1 MNMFKLKQN
10 FTFPQSHDTSDLSEN
25 LISNAHQ
32 AQFIGYKRSV
42 NTTTTTTTTTTT
54 KNKHKPK
61 HKQATLT
68 TTKPIL

>member
-1 MNMFKLKQN
+1 MNMFKLKQI
-10 FTFPQSHDTSDLSEN
+10 FTFPQSHDTSDLSEI

-42 NTTTTTTTTTTT
+42 NTTTTTTT
-54 KNKHKPK
+54 KNKHKAK

-68 TTKPIL
+68 TTKPIF

>member
-1 MNMFKLKQN
+1 MNMFKLKQI
-10 FTFPQSHDTSDLSEN
+10 FTFPQSHDTSDLSEI

-42 NTTTTTTTTTTT
+42 NTTTTTPTT

>member
-1 MNMFKLKQN
+1 MNMFKLKQI
-10 FTFPQSHDTSDLSEN
+10 FTFPQSYDTSDLSEI

-42 NTTTTTTTTTTT
+42 NTTTTTTTT

>member
-1 MNMFKLKQN
+1 MNMFKLKQI
-10 FTFPQSHDTSDLSEN
+10 FPFSQSHDTSDLSEI

-42 NTTTTTTTTTTT
+42 NTTTTTTT
-54 KNKHKPK
+54 KNKHKAK

>member
-42 NTTTTTTTTTTT
+42 NTTTTTTTTTT

>member
-1 MNMFKLKQN
+1 MNMFKLKQI
-10 FTFPQSHDTSDLSEN
+10 FTFPQSHDTSDLSEI

-42 NTTTTTTTTTTT
+42 NTTTTTTT
-54 KNKHKPK
+54 KNKHKPT

>member
-1 MNMFKLKQN
+1 MNMFKLKQI
-10 FTFPQSHDTSDLSEN
+10 FTFPQSDDTSDLSEI

-42 NTTTTTTTTTTT
+42 NTTTTTTTTT

>member
-1 MNMFKLKQN
+1 MNMFKLKQI
-10 FTFPQSHDTSDLSEN
+10 FTFPQSHDTSDLSEI

-42 NTTTTTTTTTTT
+42 KTTTTTT

>member
-1 MNMFKLKQN
+1 MNMFKLKQI
-10 FTFPQSHDTSDLSEN
+10 FTFPQSHDTSDLSEI

-42 NTTTTTTTTTTT
+42 NTTTTTTT

-68 TTKPIL
+68 TTKSIL

>member
-1 MNMFKLKQN
+1 MNMFKLKQI
-10 FTFPQSHDTSDLSEN
+10 FTFPQSHDTSDLSEI

-42 NTTTTTTTTTTT
+42 NTTTTTT

-68 TTKPIL
+68 TTTPIL

>member
-1 MNMFKLKQN
+1 MNMFKLKQI
-10 FTFPQSHDTSDLSEN
+10 FTFPQSHDTSDLSEI

-42 NTTTTTTTTTTT
+42 ITTTTTTTTTT

>member
-1 MNMFKLKQN
+1 MNMFKLKQI
-10 FTFPQSHDTSDLSEN
+10 FTFPQSHDTSDLSEI

-32 AQFIGYKRSV
+32 AQFIGYKRSA
-42 NTTTTTTTTTTT
+42 NTTTTTTT

>member
-1 MNMFKLKQN
+1 MNMFKLKQI
-10 FTFPQSHDTSDLSEN
+10 FTFPQSHDTSDLSEI

-42 NTTTTTTTTTTT
+42 NTTTTTTTT
-54 KNKHKPK
+54 NKHKPK

>member
-1 MNMFKLKQN
+1 MNMFQLKQI
-10 FTFPQSHDTSDLSEN
+10 FTFPQSHDTSDLSEI

-42 NTTTTTTTTTTT
+42 NTTTTTTT

>member
-1 MNMFKLKQN
+1 MNMFKLKQI
-10 FTFPQSHDTSDLSEN
+10 FTFPQSHDTSDLSEI

-42 NTTTTTTTTTTT
+42 KATTTTTT
-54 KNKHKPK
+54 KKKNQHKPK